1 VIVEVRLPTVLLLRV
16 TVRDVDV
23 IHRRVV
29 VLVGVRRQQMP
40 PVLSPVQVVSD
51 VEVLMPVLQ
60 SVVLMMPLGP
70 GHRLALLPDQRSPS
84 NPTVPP

>member
-1 VIVEVRLPTVLLLRV
+1 VVVEVRLPAVLFLQV
-16 TVRDVDV
+16 TVRYVDM

-40 PVLSPVQVVSD
+40 PVLSSVQVVGD
-51 VEVLMPVLQ
+51 VEVLVPVLQ